1 MQMARH
7 TYPSPAQEGSG
18 TVLFQQK
25 NWQILPSP
33 VTNKVVSYTASRQP
47 TGSKMFETSLN
58 KCTALRCPDL
68 FTRCETSRPWPALD
82 KNTPIWLEY
91 DCAEVVYGGSLE
103 VAVL

>member
-18 TVLFQQK
+18 TVLFQQQL
-25 NWQILPSP
+25 WQIVPNPRRKQSGRLH
-33 VTNKVVSYTASRQP
+33 SYTATCR
-47 TGSKMFETSLN
+47 LN

-82 KNTPIWLEY
+82 RNTPIWLEHH
-91 DCAEVVYGGSLE
+91 CVEVVYGGLLE
-103 VAVL
+103 VALL